1 MNISTHK
8 IQISMLNLSS
18 LWVGAFMVAVPQQ
31 ESWHSVL
38 SLDIRFQQNECFEML
53 NNERGICMFKLSLT
67 NNCYNEW
74 FELIEQILNVLFKY
88 KPKKKMHD
96 YKTWFPKMGYF
107 HLECQNLI
115 KTSNNVIFLHPCLLF
130 LSKILECNFVIIKMR
145 LIIFINVTFCMKK
158 IKILAS
164 ISQNLVIYHTTNI
177 CHHIEHN
184 LFYL

>member
-1 MNISTHK
+1 VIFEIEFWFENFWCSKVLFLWIFFSLVNWRHNEYFYSQHT
-8 IQISMLNLSS
+8 ISMLNLSS

-115 KTSNNVIFLHPCLLF
+115 KTSNNVIFLHPCLLYF
-130 LSKILECNFVIIKMR
+130 FPNFWNAIL
-145 LIIFINVTFCMKK
+145 
-158 IKILAS
+158 
-164 ISQNLVIYHTTNI
+164 
-177 CHHIEHN
+177 
-184 LFYL
+184 